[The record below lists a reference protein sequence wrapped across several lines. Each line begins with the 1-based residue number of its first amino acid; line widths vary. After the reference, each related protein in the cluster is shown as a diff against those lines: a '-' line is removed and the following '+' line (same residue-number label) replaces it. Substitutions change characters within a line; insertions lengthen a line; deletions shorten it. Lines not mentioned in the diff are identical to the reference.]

1 MRTERG
7 RKIKGARRIPDQQVD
22 RRAGRLFLSISHPL
36 AHSLAF
42 MRKIGA
48 QLWPLDLLLQDGVAP
63 KAPLSNKLDMQQKGL
78 PSCSPCLRKPRK
90 EPIIPADPVPL
101 YVRIKSDTRGEWV
114 VRVGRPTTSGF
125 GIPSCHAGKSRE
137 NSSLWNSRFRFISI
151 HSGMQ
156 LWVGG

>member
-7 RKIKGARRIPDQQVD
+7 RRSREKEDTGSAGRQ
-22 RRAGRLFLSISHPL
+22 AGRLFLSISHPL

-101 YVRIKSDTRGEWV
+101 YVRIKSITFCLFCAKDIMKIVYRTLLARQSH
-114 VRVGRPTTSGF
+114 RRAP
-125 GIPSCHAGKSRE
+125 IPPSR
-137 NSSLWNSRFRFISI
+137 SLP
-151 HSGMQ
+151 HP
-156 LWVGG
+156 LA